1 MPAGV
6 TVLASMLGRLR
17 SSGFVPKR
25 FRRRK
30 RQRNDL
36 NPELEYLNA
45 VLRNELEAS
54 QRENALLRTQLLDS
68 RVKCSAVEDQAQE
81 YLSRLGQQSEMRQAM
96 FNILDDAHF
105 ARKQAENMSRVKG
118 EFLANMSHEIR
129 TPLNGIL
136 GMIELLLGSDL
147 DIEQRELAGTALASS
162 EALLGI
168 VNDILD
174 FSKLEA
180 GAVELDLHDFDLL
193 KLLDQVVATFSPKAV
208 EKSLGL
214 HCSVGLDVPT
224 LLIGDSFRIRQVISN
239 LLNNAI
245 RFTESG
251 SIDIDVSLLAKD
263 DENVVIK
270 FSITD
275 SGIGIPK
282 DKQPQLFKA
291 FSQVDGST
299 TRKFGGTGLGLAIS
313 KNLVGAMSGEIG
325 FESEVGQ
332 GSTFSF
338 ELPLRKQEKGS
349 LMAFSMPR
357 ELMDLDIWVVEDD
370 EKLRENLGQH
380 LKSWGCI
387 HVRPMSS
394 LEFKTLCNP
403 LIEKH
408 PPEIILADSGIEGEH
423 KRYFIEE
430 IPNHFSKWK
439 GRLLGMCNYGE
450 ESEWKKRLGSAVD
463 GMISVPIRQEVLLNR
478 LKEVRDSM
486 ACVKELE
493 VPGTLQ
499 QTQWIEGQPRE
510 ALIKV
515 LVAEDNRV
523 NQKVVTRMLQK
534 IGCEV
539 VCVENGLLAVE
550 ALCGNNPNRFDLVIM
565 DYQMP
570 VMNGFAAAQQI
581 RKLQGQVSQIPIIAL
596 TANAVQ
602 FNREQAAACGMQ
614 DCLYKPVK
622 FDVLREAVLR
632 TFHSTLMDS

>member
-1 MPAGV
+1 M
-6 TVLASMLGRLR
+6 
-17 SSGFVPKR
+17 
-25 FRRRK
+25 
-30 RQRNDL
+30 

-68 RVKCSAVEDQAQE
+68 RVKCSAAEDQAQE

-136 GMIELLLGSDL
+136 GMIELLLGTDL
-147 DIEQRELAGTALASS
+147 DIEQRELAGTAFASS

-239 LLNNAI
+239 LLNNSI

-251 SIDIDVSLLAKD
+251 SIDIDVSLIAKD

-270 FSITD
+270 FAITD

-349 LMAFSMPR
+349 FMAFSMPR

-387 HVRPMSS
+387 HVRSMSS
-394 LEFKTLCNP
+394 LAFRTLCDAQT
-403 LIEKH
+403 EQQ
-408 PPEIILADSGIEGEH
+408 PPEIILADSGIKGEH

-430 IPNHFSKWK
+430 IPDHFSKWK

-450 ESEWKKRLGSAVD
+450 ESEWKKRLGSSVD

-486 ACVKELE
+486 SCAKGLEL
-493 VPGTLQ
+493 PAAQKTPH
-499 QTQWIEGQPRE
+499 IEGQTGGAR
-510 ALIKV
+510 IKV

-523 NQKVVTRMLQK
+523 NQKVVTRILQK

-539 VCVENGLLAVE
+539 LCVENGLLAVE
-550 ALCGNNPNRFDLVIM
+550 ALCGDNPHGFDLVIM

-581 RKLQGQVSQIPIIAL
+581 RKLQGEVSQIPIIAL

-614 DCLYKPVK
+614 DCLFKPVK
-622 FDVLREAVLR
+622 FDVLREVVLR
-632 TFHSTLMDS
+632 AFNSSMMDS

>member
-1 MPAGV
+1 M
-6 TVLASMLGRLR
+6 
-17 SSGFVPKR
+17 
-25 FRRRK
+25 
-30 RQRNDL
+30 

-54 QRENALLRTQLLDS
+54 QCENALLRTQLLDS
-68 RVKCSAVEDQAQE
+68 RVKCSAAEDQAQE

-136 GMIELLLGSDL
+136 GMIELLLGTDL
-147 DIEQRELAGTALASS
+147 DIEQRELAGTAFASS

-251 SIDIDVSLLAKD
+251 SIDIDVSLIAKD

-270 FSITD
+270 FAITD

-349 LMAFSMPR
+349 FMAFSMPR

-387 HVRPMSS
+387 HVRSMSS
-394 LEFKTLCNP
+394 LAFRTLCDAQT
-403 LIEKH
+403 EQQ
-408 PPEIILADSGIEGEH
+408 PPEIILADSGIQGEH

-430 IPNHFSKWK
+430 IPDHFSKWK
-439 GRLLGMCNYGE
+439 GRLLGMCKYGE
-450 ESEWKKRLGSAVD
+450 ESEWKKRLGSSVD

-486 ACVKELE
+486 SCAKGLKL
-493 VPGTLQ
+493 PGAQKTPH
-499 QTQWIEGQPRE
+499 IEGQTGGAR
-510 ALIKV
+510 IKV

-523 NQKVVTRMLQK
+523 NQKVVTRILQK

-539 VCVENGLLAVE
+539 LCVENGLLAVE
-550 ALCGNNPNRFDLVIM
+550 ALCGDNPHGFDIVIM

-581 RKLQGQVSQIPIIAL
+581 RKLQGEVSQIPIIAL

-614 DCLYKPVK
+614 DCLFKPVK
-622 FDVLREAVLR
+622 FDVLREVVLR
-632 TFHSTLMDS
+632 AFNSSMMDS